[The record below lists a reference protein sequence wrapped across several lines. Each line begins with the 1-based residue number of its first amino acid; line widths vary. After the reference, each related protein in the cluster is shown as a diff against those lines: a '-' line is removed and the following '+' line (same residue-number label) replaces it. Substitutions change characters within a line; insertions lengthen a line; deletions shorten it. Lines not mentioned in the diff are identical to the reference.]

1 MGVTPLSAV
10 LPAVPEPEPTGGTTP
25 FPLVRFGM
33 AHAVVLVACVVT
45 AAVLAE
51 TGMPVKEV
59 LVLLGG
65 SISVGVGALVAVVTL
80 GRAGGRIDR
89 FKDAYR
95 NSAR

>member
-1 MGVTPLSAV
+1 MGVTPLPAV
-10 LPAVPEPEPTGGTTP
+10 LPAVPEPEPADSTTP

-33 AHAVVLVACVVT
+33 AHALVLIACVVT
-45 AAVLAE
+45 AAVLAG
-51 TGMPVKEV
+51 TGMPAKEV
-59 LVLLGG
+59 IFLLGS

-80 GRAGGRIDR
+80 SRTGGRIDR